1 MLITRTSSCYGRL
14 NLLNTAIGHIKEIGP
29 SNDISKEAFSVSC
42 HVCNISGREF
52 ITPNVHLTHFAD
64 KSFVSTKV
72 GCHSVLFL
80 SKNKRPSCCDNL
92 ENKKKNQNLHQVQLF
107 CQAFEIIWLK
117 HLDDLPCFLK
127 RIVIPSLHTS
137 LLKYFSWWKTPR
149 RCKR

>member
-1 MLITRTSSCYGRL
+1 MISTKGNSGIIDNKCSRTRVLIARTSSCYGRL

-64 KSFVSTKV
+64 KSFISTKV

-92 ENKKKNQNLHQVQLF
+92 ENKTKKKPEVTSGTITL
-107 CQAFEIIWLK
+107 
-117 HLDDLPCFLK
+117 
-127 RIVIPSLHTS
+127 PSL
-137 LLKYFSWWKTPR
+137 
-149 RCKR
+149 